1 MQTMG
6 HRLESD
12 LQALPGF
19 PHHTQSIFADTSDDM
34 SVLGTDPL
42 YEIFANFISDKESI
56 SKICKELGTHITP

>member
-19 PHHTQSIFADTSDDM
+19 PHHTQSIFADTSDDS
-34 SVLGTDPL
+34 SVLGTDPHMKYLQIL
-42 YEIFANFISDKESI
+42 YRTRNQYLKYVRN
-56 SKICKELGTHITP
+56 